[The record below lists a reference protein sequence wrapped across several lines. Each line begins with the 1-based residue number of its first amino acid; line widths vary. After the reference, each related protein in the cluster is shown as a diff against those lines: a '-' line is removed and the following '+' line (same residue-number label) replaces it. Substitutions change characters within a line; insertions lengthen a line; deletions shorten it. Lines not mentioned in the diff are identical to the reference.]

1 MSGRDT
7 RLPRHL
13 ASLHLLTS
21 RVCRVTFL
29 SVIPLTTF
37 SIKSIPLS
45 RSLIVSG
52 SEASSDILKSLD
64 SCSSDNY
71 VVVSQPGVSSADFSS
86 PKAALNLQRLLR
98 GGNHSYTIPDVVGAV
113 EAEAIVKGLVN
124 VCKETEAT
132 TIDATTGKVPEMSR
146 VIHISFPTPSETAGS
161 ERILQLSQHG
171 MYSRMKC
178 RNVLEL
184 D

>member
-1 MSGRDT
+1 MSRCSTG
-7 RLPRHL
+7 LSRHL
-13 ASLHLLTS
+13 ATLHLLTS
-21 RVCRVTFL
+21 RVCRATLL
-29 SVIPLTTF
+29 SVIQLTTF
-37 SIKSIPLS
+37 SITSRPLS

-52 SEASSDILKSLD
+52 SEASSELLESLD
-64 SCSSDNY
+64 SCTSDNY
-71 VVVSQPGVSSADFSS
+71 VIVSQPGVSPADFTS
-86 PKAALNLQRLLR
+86 PRAALNLQRLLH

-113 EAEAIVKGLVN
+113 DTEAIVKRLVD

-146 VIHISFPTPSETAGS
+146 VIHISFPTPSEAAGS
-161 ERILQLSQHG
+161 ERMSQLSQHG
-171 MYSRMKC
+171 MYSRTKS